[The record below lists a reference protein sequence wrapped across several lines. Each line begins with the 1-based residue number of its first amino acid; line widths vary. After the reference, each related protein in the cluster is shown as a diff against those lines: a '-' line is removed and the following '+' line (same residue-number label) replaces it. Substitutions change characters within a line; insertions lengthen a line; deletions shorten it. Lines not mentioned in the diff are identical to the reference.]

1 MNYITLLNENEV
13 ALLCNIIT
21 GKGFKTL
28 FHKYPKDFSKIK
40 PGFRASSI
48 SDKEALSLAIKHADK
63 EFISSFINTSVQKWI
78 EEIEEHC
85 EKLKSLGLDDFS
97 ALAETLA
104 DSVFSDHI
112 ELYFLLSQKEV
123 DDEYLKKMAA
133 QIPKKRDTNVEEA
146 EAIDPSSSPAMEAAD
161 AVLLREQLSE
171 CTQKICVFET
181 QIKSI
186 QEEKDRLERDY
197 ANAQQEIQLLQQHQV
212 ELETELAELRARA
225 IYDDT
230 SESSSV
236 STNSEYDY
244 ISICEVINPD
254 YNGQRIMIRLADI
267 DRKGTIDAFYESED
281 VPKTFG
287 NRLKLYY
294 KQGPAEPGVI
304 GVWNWSAI
312 PNNNDPSRDYIISS
326 FNAGVRPIEIAII
339 PDCASVNELLEIL
352 KGGISFIPS
361 TTRVLVTAYLSRSQ
375 YVGFL
380 CRNID
385 FVQSNNGVKLSPNV
399 ISLPRY
405 EFGGKDVVRTSN
417 GKVFY
422 RTLSIGIP
430 LEIVNVK
437 DPFDIVKT
445 IIISRNSWQSF
456 KNTGKTRSEWKTI
469 RDFLGNLDVTTIV
482 DDIVD
487 AINCS
492 RTEAQKMLD
501 EFIEY
506 ADTYIDGTS
515 IEDKIISAVV
525 IVNPE
530 LTERCKALI
539 MDDWIEENQ
548 TAVADATE
556 TLENL
561 QNQIRETRLQFDK
574 EYADAKE
581 KFAKQKEEANAQLA
595 LVKEEHDKL
604 QAALVALNDDIA
616 AKKQLATDVETAIEQ
631 RIIDAQTHAAEFIA
645 GLSFIPKIIVA
656 QTEHHSEEINVTSQ
670 RTIEDHESASY
681 VFGRELNAEDLE
693 QCNTWNE
700 MLNVISD
707 ELVEA
712 GVMPK
717 YALPLAAYMYS
728 AYISRYPL
736 LLIGPNSSAIVD
748 AFSGAVSGRTAG
760 ILDCTEKYNHSA
772 VKLCCSSEDSIV
784 KIVNPFNSNWI
795 ERINSTIDIKSKY
808 YIAVTPFSEDIQIEP
823 KSLYSYM
830 LPVMTEVFVE
840 KTPTG
845 HLLGGYCS
853 QKYKEFSIVKPTKS
867 HNSLFS
873 EMHVIPLVKTRM
885 QLILSNM
892 HEMIGDKNVDY
903 DVLFTLLPYAF
914 ATMQM
919 PFLIKAVRDD
929 EKNLVVSNDLLKL
942 IDSLYGETE

>member
-48 SDKEALSLAIKHADK
+48 SDKEVLSLAIKHADK

-123 DDEYLKKMAA
+123 DDEQLKKMAE
-133 QIPKKRDTNVEEA
+133 QIHKKRDTNVEEA

-171 CTQKICVFET
+171 CTQQINVFET
-181 QIKSI
+181 QIKTI

-244 ISICEVINPD
+244 ISICEVMNPD
-254 YNGQRIMIRLADI
+254 YNGQRTMIRLADI

-281 VPKTFG
+281 APKTFG

-339 PDCASVNELLEIL
+339 PDCASVKELLEVL
-352 KGGISFIPS
+352 RDGVSFIPS

-380 CRNID
+380 CRNTD

-405 EFGGKDVVRTSN
+405 EFSGRDVVRTSN

-422 RTLSIGIP
+422 HTLSIGIP

-437 DPFDIVKT
+437 NPFDIVKT

-469 RDFLGNLDVTTIV
+469 RDFLGDLDVTTIV

-506 ADTYIDGTS
+506 ANTYIDGTS
-515 IEDKIISAVV
+515 VEDRIISAVV
-525 IVNPE
+525 TVNPE

-539 MDDWIEENQ
+539 MDDWIAENQ

-561 QNQIRETRLQFDK
+561 QNQIKETRLQL
-574 EYADAKE
+574 
-581 KFAKQKEEANAQLA
+581 AKQKEEADAQLA

-604 QAALVALNDDIA
+604 QAALVTLNDDII
-616 AKKQLATDVETAIEQ
+616 AKKQLATDVEAAVEQ
-631 RIIDAQTHAAEFIA
+631 RIITAQTHAAEFIA
-645 GLSFIPKIIVA
+645 GLSFIPKIFVTQA
-656 QTEHHSEEINVTSQ
+656 EHHSEGFNVTSQ
-670 RTIEDHESASY
+670 RTIESHVSASY
-681 VFGRELNAEDLE
+681 VPGRELSAEDIE

-717 YALPLAAYMYS
+717 YAFPLAAYMYS
-728 AYISRYPL
+728 AYLRRYPL
-736 LLIGPNSSAIVD
+736 LLIGPNSNAIVD

-772 VKLCCSSEDSIV
+772 IELCCSSEDDIIE
-784 KIVNPFNSNWI
+784 IVNPFNSNWI
-795 ERINSTIDIKSKY
+795 ERITSIVNINSKY
-808 YIAVTPFSEDIQIEP
+808 CIAITSFSEDIQIEP

-830 LPVMTEVFVE
+830 LPVMTEIFVE
-840 KTPTG
+840 KIPTG
-845 HLLGGYCS
+845 HLLGGYRS
-853 QKYKEFSIVKPTKS
+853 QEYRDFPMVKLTKS
-867 HNSLFS
+867 HNSLLS
-873 EMHVIPLVKTRM
+873 KMHVIPLVKTRM

-919 PFLIKAVRDD
+919 PLLIKAIRDE